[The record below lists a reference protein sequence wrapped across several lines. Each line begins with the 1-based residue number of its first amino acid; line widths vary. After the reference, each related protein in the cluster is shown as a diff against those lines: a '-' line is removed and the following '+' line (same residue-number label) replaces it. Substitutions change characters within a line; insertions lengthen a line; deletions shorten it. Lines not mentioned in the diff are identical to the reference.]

1 MRTRPGGQR
10 AEVKMSIYKVIIFLI
25 HIISMINYTDQVL
38 IKFKRSQYRYLKD
51 KADKYRMPISALIRD
66 ILIKYNL

>member
-1 MRTRPGGQR
+1 M
-10 AEVKMSIYKVIIFLI
+10 F
-25 HIISMINYTDQVL
+25 MINYTDQVL

-51 KADKYRMPISALIRD
+51 EANKHSMPISALIRD

>member
-1 MRTRPGGQR
+1 M
-10 AEVKMSIYKVIIFLI
+10 IYFVVCIFLI
-25 HIISMINYTDQVL
+25 DIISMINYTDQVL

-51 KADKYRMPISALIRD
+51 KADKHRMPISAMIRD

>member
-1 MRTRPGGQR
+1 M
-10 AEVKMSIYKVIIFLI
+10 L
-25 HIISMINYTDQVL
+25 NYTDQVL

-51 KADKYRMPISALIRD
+51 EANKHSMPISALIRD

>member
-1 MRTRPGGQR
+1 M
-10 AEVKMSIYKVIIFLI
+10 V
-25 HIISMINYTDQVL
+25 NYTDQVL
-38 IKFKRSQYRYLKD
+38 IKFKRSQYKYLKD

>member
-1 MRTRPGGQR
+1 MRIRTP
-10 AEVKMSIYKVIIFLI
+10 KVRNE
-25 HIISMINYTDQVL
+25 HNMINYTDQVL

>member
-1 MRTRPGGQR
+1 MRIRTP
-10 AEVKMSIYKVIIFLI
+10 KVRNEQI
-25 HIISMINYTDQVL
+25 MINYTDQVL

>member
-1 MRTRPGGQR
+1 MRIRTP
-10 AEVKMSIYKVIIFLI
+10 KVRNEQI
-25 HIISMINYTDQVL
+25 MINYTDQVL

-51 KADKYRMPISALIRD
+51 KADKYRMPISAMIRD

>member
-1 MRTRPGGQR
+1 MRIRTP
-10 AEVKMSIYKVIIFLI
+10 KVRNERN
-25 HIISMINYTDQVL
+25 MINYTDQVL
-38 IKFKRSQYRYLKD
+38 IKFKRCQYRYLKD